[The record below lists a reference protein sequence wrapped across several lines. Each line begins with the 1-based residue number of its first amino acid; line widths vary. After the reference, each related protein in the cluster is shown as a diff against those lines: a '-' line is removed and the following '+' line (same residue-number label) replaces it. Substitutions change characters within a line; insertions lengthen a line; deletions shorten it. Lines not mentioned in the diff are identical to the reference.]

1 MRFFTNFENFFRTV
15 LLAAE
20 GRVKLKAEMQ
30 DRFQGKKKG
39 KRGMFGKVA
48 AGKKLGCFI
57 VRVDCDL
64 NDLIDSR

>member
-1 MRFFTNFENFFRTV
+1 M

-20 GRVKLKAEMQ
+20 GRVKLKTEMQ
-30 DRFQGKKKG
+30 DRFQGKKEG

>member
-1 MRFFTNFENFFRTV
+1 M

-30 DRFQGKKKG
+30 DRFKGKKKKG

>member
-1 MRFFTNFENFFRTV
+1 M

-20 GRVKLKAEMQ
+20 GRVKLKTEMQ